1 MDTNNNEYQQALME
15 LYAAV
20 LKVLRLS
27 GTSVFTEKEKHDEM
41 LANVL
46 ALINSCGYSSST
58 NSSFSASDYLQKET
72 KPEPYKQQPSP
83 AGTPANQPVL
93 LVKNMIGKRYATMAE
108 DDEDGYRFCRSKD
121 RVEEGDN
128 NRFFVLT
135 IYDDGTGTFEMTDDI
150 VGEKRQMLL
159 DSQSTLLASGV
170 VKSTG
175 TISGTCSIV
184 TRTVG
189 EVVKNGKS
197 WHIVKPLEIEF
208 K

>member
-46 ALINSCGYSSST
+46 ALIKSCGYSSST
-58 NSSFSASDYLQKET
+58 NGSFSASDYLQKET
-72 KPEPYKQQPSP
+72 KNEPYKQQTSP
-83 AGTPANQPVL
+83 AGTPVS

-108 DDEDGYRFCRSKD
+108 DDGDGYRFCRTKD
-121 RVEEGDN
+121 RVEEGEN

-175 TISGTCSIV
+175 TITGTCSIV